1 MQAPITVVIPTLNEA
16 AQIAACIR
24 HLDWTADVVVVD
36 GGSTD
41 DTVARARAAGAR
53 VLTDGPRGIG
63 EQRNAG
69 IAVARHD
76 WVFALDADER
86 IGPELAQEIMAVPA
100 GANGG
105 AGAGATHEAYRV
117 KRRNAFRGRVLQR
130 GHWGN
135 DWVVR
140 FARREFRYGGSAVH
154 PGLQGLRDVG
164 TLTQQL
170 DHTPYRDL
178 SHHIEKLVAYAQTSA
193 RALAARGERARWSDL
208 ALRPAAHF
216 WREYLL
222 RGGFL
227 DGRMGIIQA
236 AMGAIGGFL
245 KYAFLWEQE

>member
-41 DTVARARAAGAR
+41 DTVALARAGGAR

-69 IAVARHD
+69 IAVARYD

-100 GANGG
+100 GANG

-140 FARREFRYGGSAVH
+140 FARREFRFRACATSGRS
-154 PGLQGLRDVG
+154 RSNSI
-164 TLTQQL
+164 TLPT
-170 DHTPYRDL
+170 
-178 SHHIEKLVAYAQTSA
+178 
-193 RALAARGERARWSDL
+193 
-208 ALRPAAHF
+208 
-216 WREYLL
+216 
-222 RGGFL
+222 
-227 DGRMGIIQA
+227 
-236 AMGAIGGFL
+236 AI
-245 KYAFLWEQE
+245 

>member
-1 MQAPITVVIPTLNEA
+1 VRAPITIVIPTRNEA
-16 AQIAACIR
+16 TQIVACIR
-24 HLDWTADVVVVD
+24 HLDWAADVVIVD

-41 DTVARARAAGAR
+41 ETVTLARAAGAR
-53 VLTDGPRGIG
+53 VITDGPAGIG
-63 EQRNAG
+63 EQRNTG
-69 IAVARHD
+69 IAAARHE

-86 IGPELAQEIMAVPA
+86 IEGALAQELVAVS
-100 GANGG
+100 ANS
-105 AGAGATHEAYRV
+105 THEAYRM
-117 KRRNAFRGRVLQR
+117 KRRNAFQGRVLRR

-140 FARREFRYGGSAVH
+140 FARREFRYGGNPVH

-164 TLTQQL
+164 TLTQEL

-178 SHHIEKLVAYAQTSA
+178 SHHVEKLVAYARMSASALSA
-193 RALAARGERARWSDL
+193 RGRRARWRDL
-208 ALRPAAHF
+208 SLRPAAHF

-227 DGRMGIIQA
+227 DGRMGVIQA

>member
-1 MQAPITVVIPTLNEA
+1 VLAPITIVIPTRNEA
-16 AQIAACIR
+16 DQIAACIG
-24 HLDWTADVVVVD
+24 HLDWTADIVVVD

-41 DTVARARAAGAR
+41 DTVALARAAGAR
-53 VLTDGPRGIG
+53 VVTDGPRGIG
-63 EQRNAG
+63 EQRNSG
-69 IAVARHD
+69 IAVARHG

-86 IGPELAQEIMAVPA
+86 IGPALAKELITVSAH
-100 GANGG
+100 
-105 AGAGATHEAYRV
+105 ATHEAYRV
-117 KRRNAFRGRVLQR
+117 KRRNAFHGRVVRR

-140 FARREFRYGGSAVH
+140 FARREFRYGGSPVH

-164 TLTQQL
+164 TLTEQL

-178 SHHIEKLVAYAQTSA
+178 SHHVEKLVAYAQTSA
-193 RALAARGERARWSDL
+193 RALAARGRRARWSDI

-227 DGRMGIIQA
+227 DGRMGVIQA

>member
-1 MQAPITVVIPTLNEA
+1 MRAPITVVIPTRNEA
-16 AQIAACIR
+16 EQIVACIR
-24 HLDWTADVVVVD
+24 PLAWADDIVVVD

-41 DTVARARAAGAR
+41 DTVALARAAGAR
-53 VLTDGPRGIG
+53 VITDGPRGIG
-63 EQRNAG
+63 EQRNSG
-69 IAVARHD
+69 IAVAHHG

-86 IGPELAQEIMAVPA
+86 IGPDLAQELIAVQS
-100 GANGG
+100 GER
-105 AGAGATHEAYRV
+105 GATHEAYRV
-117 KRRNAFRGRVLQR
+117 KRRNAFQGRVLRR

-140 FARREFRYGGSAVH
+140 FARHEFRYGGSAVH

-164 TLTQQL
+164 TLRQQL

-178 SHHIEKLVAYAQTSA
+178 SHHVQKLIGYAQTSA
-193 RALAARGERARWSDL
+193 RGLAERGRRARWSDI

-222 RGGFL
+222 RGAFL
-227 DGRMGIIQA
+227 DGRMGVIQA

-245 KYAFLWEQE
+245 KYAFLWERE

>member
-1 MQAPITVVIPTLNEA
+1 VRAPITIVIPTRNEA
-16 AQIAACIR
+16 TQIVACIR
-24 HLDWTADVVVVD
+24 HLDWAADVVIVD

-41 DTVARARAAGAR
+41 DTVALARAAGAR
-53 VLTDGPRGIG
+53 VITDGPAGIG
-63 EQRNAG
+63 EQRNTG
-69 IAVARHD
+69 IAAARHE

-86 IGPELAQEIMAVPA
+86 IDPALAKELVTVSAKSE
-100 GANGG
+100 
-105 AGAGATHEAYRV
+105 HEAYRV
-117 KRRNAFRGRVLQR
+117 KRRNSFQGRILRR

-140 FARREFRYGGSAVH
+140 FARREFRYGGNPVH

-164 TLTQQL
+164 TLKQEL

-178 SHHIEKLVAYAQTSA
+178 SHHVEKLVAYARMSA
-193 RALAARGERARWSDL
+193 RALAARGRRARWSDL
-208 ALRPAAHF
+208 SLRPAAHF

-227 DGRMGIIQA
+227 DGRMGVIQA

-245 KYAFLWEQE
+245 KYAFLWELE

>member
-1 MQAPITVVIPTLNEA
+1 MRGGPVQAPITVVIPTFNEA
-16 AQIAACIR
+16 GQIAECIR
-24 HLDWTADVVVVD
+24 HLDWVAEVVVVD

-41 DTVARARAAGAR
+41 ETAALARAAGAR
-53 VLTDGPRGIG
+53 VIVDGPRGIAA
-63 EQRNAG
+63 QRNTG
-69 IAVARHD
+69 IAAARHE

-86 IGPELAQEIMAVPA
+86 IGPALAKEIIAVRTS
-100 GANGG
+100 
-105 AGAGATHEAYRV
+105 ATREAYGV
-117 KRRNAFRGRVLQR
+117 KRRNAFHGRVLRR

-164 TLTQQL
+164 RLTQEL

-178 SHHIEKLVAYAQTSA
+178 GNHVEKLVGYGQTSG
-193 RALAARGERARWSDL
+193 RALAAEGRRARWSDL
-208 ALRPAAHF
+208 LLRPAAHF
-216 WREYLL
+216 SREYLA

-227 DGRMGIIQA
+227 DGRMGLIQA

-245 KYAFLWEQE
+245 KYAFLWERE

>member
-1 MQAPITVVIPTLNEA
+1 VRAPITVVIPTRNEA
-16 AQIAACIR
+16 EQIAACIR
-24 HLDWTADVVVVD
+24 HLDWAADIVVVD

-41 DTVARARAAGAR
+41 DTVALARAAGAR
-53 VLTDGPRGIG
+53 VITDGPRGIG
-63 EQRNAG
+63 EQRNTG
-69 IAVARHD
+69 IAVARHE

-86 IGPELAQEIMAVPA
+86 IGRELAQEMMAVQA
-100 GANGG
+100 AAKGG
-105 AGAGATHEAYRV
+105 GGTHEAYRV
-117 KRRNAFRGRVLQR
+117 KRRNAFHGRVLRR

-140 FARREFRYGGSAVH
+140 LARREFRYGGSAVH

-178 SHHIEKLVAYAQTSA
+178 SHHLEKLVAYAQTSA
-193 RALAARGERARWSDL
+193 RALAERGRRARWSDL
-208 ALRPAAHF
+208 VLRPAAHF

-227 DGRMGIIQA
+227 DGRMGVIQA
-236 AMGAIGGFL
+236 GMGAIGGFL

>member
-1 MQAPITVVIPTLNEA
+1 MRAPITIVIPTRNEA
-16 AQIAACIR
+16 TQIVACIR
-24 HLDWTADVVVVD
+24 HLDWVADVVIVD

-41 DTVARARAAGAR
+41 DTVALAREAGAR
-53 VLTDGPRGIG
+53 VITDGPAGIG
-63 EQRNAG
+63 EQRNTG
-69 IAVARHD
+69 IAAALHE

-86 IGPELAQEIMAVPA
+86 IDLALAKELVTVS
-100 GANGG
+100 ANSKY
-105 AGAGATHEAYRV
+105 EAYRV
-117 KRRNAFRGRVLQR
+117 KRRNAFHGRVLRR

-140 FARREFRYGGSAVH
+140 FARRQFRYGGNPVH

-164 TLTQQL
+164 TLKQEL

-178 SHHIEKLVAYAQTSA
+178 SHHVEKLVAYARMSA
-193 RALAARGERARWSDL
+193 RALAARGRRARWSDL
-208 ALRPAAHF
+208 SLRPAAHF

-227 DGRMGIIQA
+227 DGRMGVIQA

>member
-1 MQAPITVVIPTLNEA
+1 MRAPITIVIPTRNEA
-16 AQIAACIR
+16 GQIVACIR
-24 HLDWTADVVVVD
+24 HVDWADDVVVVD

-41 DTVARARAAGAR
+41 DTVALARAAGAR
-53 VLTDGPRGIG
+53 VVTDGPYGIG
-63 EQRNAG
+63 AQRNSG
-69 IAVARHD
+69 IAVARHE

-86 IGPELAQEIMAVPA
+86 IGPELARELIAVQASDP
-100 GANGG
+100 GK
-105 AGAGATHEAYRV
+105 THEAYRV
-117 KRRNAFRGRVLQR
+117 KRRNAFQGRVLRR

-140 FARREFRYGGSAVH
+140 FARRTFRYGGSAVH

-164 TLTQQL
+164 TLRQQL
-170 DHTPYRDL
+170 DHTPYIDL
-178 SHHIEKLVAYAQTSA
+178 RHHLTKLVGYADTSA
-193 RALAARGERARWSDL
+193 RGLAQQGRRARWSDI

-222 RGGFL
+222 RGGVL
-227 DGRMGIIQA
+227 DGRVGVIQA